1 MRNKKGDVWISAVL
15 YMALGVIVLTIVLAA
30 GVPMIQKMKDKN
42 SFSQAKSVFYTVNEN
57 MKNVINE
64 GPGSRRYMS
73 PFEIKSGEFDID
85 EENNQVIWSMKTQA
99 KMMEPSYYFTA
110 KPMED
115 DSDCSSSCGTEC
127 TGIPCFREGDLYLF
141 AQETNIVDEYIANLK
156 LSYNDIAQLQLD
168 SPFSGPFAGS
178 YSFTIEHTG
187 VYKDPSSLVCPNCPI
202 IKLKIMP

>member
-1 MRNKKGDVWISAVL
+1 MRRKKGDVWISAVL

-42 SFSQAKSVFYTVNEN
+42 SFAQAKTVFYTVNDN
-57 MKNVINE
+57 MKEVINE
-64 GPGSRRYMS
+64 GPGSRRFMS
-73 PFEIKSGEFDID
+73 PFEIKTGEFNVN
-85 EENNQVIWSMKTQA
+85 EENNQIIWSMKTQA
-99 KMMEPSYYFTA
+99 KMMEPSYYFTD
-110 KPMED
+110 KPMEED
-115 DSDCSSSCGTEC
+115 PTCEGIVG

-156 LSYNDIAQLQLD
+156 LSYNGIAHLQLD

-187 VYKDPSSLVCPNCPI
+187 TYEDDLPI
-202 IKLKIMP
+202 IKLKINP